1 MLFRSV
7 MIPAFFAAYSGG
19 SAGGVSLDTFKNIPI
34 PEWNVRYTGLMRIE
48 FIKNT
53 FRRFSLT
60 HGYRASYS
68 LSEFR
73 TNLEYE
79 PANPNKTNV
88 AGDFLNEKLYS
99 TVTLAEQFSREQ

>member
-1 MLFRSV
+1 MRA
-7 MIPAFFAAYSGG
+7 IP
-19 SAGGVSLDTFKNIPI
+19 
-34 PEWNVRYTGLMRIE
+34 
-48 FIKNT
+48 
-53 FRRFSLT
+53 
-60 HGYRASYS
+60 

-99 TVTLAEQFSREQ
+99 TVTLAEQFNPLIRAE